1 MANVSG
7 KNDNFRRTW
16 DREEYEK
23 KAKERTDELEDDEE
37 SDDDDDESGSKRRP
51 SAPVK
56 RELLKRREYAVD
68 LEANLGKSVVIT
80 KTTPLSH
87 TGGYYCNVCDC
98 VVKDSVNFLDH
109 INGKK
114 HQRNLGMS
122 MRVERSSLDQ
132 VKRRFESNKRKRE
145 EEKQKKGKEYDLEE
159 RMAVLREEE
168 EQRKQQRKVA
178 RKEKKQTP
186 AVGDGEIDP
195 DLAAMMGFAGFG
207 TSKK

>member
-23 KAKERTDELEDDEE
+23 KAKERAEELEDDE
-37 SDDDDDESGSKRRP
+37 DDDEDESSSKRRP

-56 RELLKRREYAVD
+56 RELLKRRDYDVD

-132 VKRRFESNKRKRE
+132 VKRRFELNKRKRE

-159 RMAVLREEE
+159 RMAVLREE
-168 EQRKQQRKVA
+168 VIYPSNVFPFPIPN
-178 RKEKKQTP
+178 TP
-186 AVGDGEIDP
+186 TI
-195 DLAAMMGFAGFG
+195 
-207 TSKK
+207 

>member
-1 MANVSG
+1 MAGVSG

-23 KAKERTDELEDDEE
+23 KAKERAEELEDSDE
-37 SDDDDDESGSKRRP
+37 DDDESGSKRRP

-56 RELLKRREYAVD
+56 RELLKRRDYDVD

-132 VKRRFESNKRKRE
+132 VKRRFETNKRKRE

-159 RMAVLREEE
+159 RMAVLREEV
-168 EQRKQQRKVA
+168 R
-178 RKEKKQTP
+178 
-186 AVGDGEIDP
+186 
-195 DLAAMMGFAGFG
+195 
-207 TSKK
+207 

>member
-23 KAKERTDELEDDEE
+23 KAKERAEELEDDEDNDE
-37 SDDDDDESGSKRRP
+37 DESSSKRRP

-56 RELLKRREYAVD
+56 RELLKRRDYDVD

-132 VKRRFESNKRKRE
+132 VQRRFELNKRKRE

-159 RMAVLREEE
+159 RMTVLREEE
-168 EQRKQQRKVA
+168 EQRKQQRKIA
-178 RKEKKQTP
+178 RKEKKQKTFD
-186 AVGDGEIDP
+186 DGVIDP
-195 DLAAMMGFAGFG
+195 DLAAMMGFSGFG

>member
-1 MANVSG
+1 MAGVSG

-23 KAKERTDELEDDEE
+23 KAKERLEEEEEEDDDSEP
-37 SDDDDDESGSKRRP
+37 KKKLP
-51 SAPVK
+51 PVK
-56 RELLKRREYAVD
+56 RELLKKRDYHVD
-68 LEANLGKSVVIT
+68 LEQQLGKSIVIT
-80 KTTPLSH
+80 KTTPLSQ

-132 VKRRFESNKRKRE
+132 VKQRFEMNKKKRE
-145 EEKQKKGKEYDLEE
+145 EEKQKKNKEYDFEE
-159 RMAVLREEE
+159 RMSVLREEVHSIIVYIWPE
-168 EQRKQQRKVA
+168 E
-178 RKEKKQTP
+178 EP
-186 AVGDGEIDP
+186 
-195 DLAAMMGFAGFG
+195 
-207 TSKK
+207 

>member
-1 MANVSG
+1 MAGVSG

-16 DREEYEK
+16 DRDEYEK
-23 KAKERTDELEDDEE
+23 KAKERAEEQYSDDEE
-37 SDDDDDESGSKRRP
+37 GSNSKTRP
-51 SAPVK
+51 SIPVK
-56 RELLKRREYAVD
+56 RELLKRRDYDVD

-132 VKRRFESNKRKRE
+132 VKRRFETNKRKRE

-159 RMAVLREEE
+159 RIAILREEV
-168 EQRKQQRKVA
+168 K
-178 RKEKKQTP
+178 
-186 AVGDGEIDP
+186 
-195 DLAAMMGFAGFG
+195 
-207 TSKK
+207 